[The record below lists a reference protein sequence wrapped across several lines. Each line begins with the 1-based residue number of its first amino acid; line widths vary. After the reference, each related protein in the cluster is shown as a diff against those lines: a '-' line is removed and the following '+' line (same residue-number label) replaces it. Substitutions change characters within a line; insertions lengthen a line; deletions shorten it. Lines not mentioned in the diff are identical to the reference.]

1 MTSANLQAPSAPLQ
15 QPLLL
20 QVSGSIAFDTIMVF
34 QGRFKDQILAD
45 QVHMLNVAFLAPEMR
60 QEFGGCAA
68 NIGYGL
74 LGLGCPTRLLAA
86 VGKDGHDYLQR
97 LKTLGA
103 DVTGVVVEDSMF
115 TAQAFI
121 TTDLDDNQ
129 ITAFHPG
136 AMSVAHQATI
146 KPNTASLGI
155 VSPNGRQAMLEH
167 AQGFFDAGIPFVFD
181 PGQGLPMF
189 NKDELLAFIQK
200 ASWLAVNDYEGEM
213 LSRSLGLSLTEL
225 RAHLKP
231 HPEGAV
237 IVTKGSQGV
246 WLDGPQGTQT
256 IEALAVKEALD
267 PTGCGDAFRAGL
279 LWGLAHGLPVATS
292 CKAGVY
298 LGAAKVQVRG
308 AQNHHVELEAVKKA
322 AGLN

>member
-1 MTSANLQAPSAPLQ
+1 MTSEQPDSSATFSKQPLQ
-15 QPLLL
+15 L

-34 QGRFKDQILAD
+34 QGQFKDHILAD

-68 NIGYGL
+68 NIAYGL
-74 LGLGCPTRLLAA
+74 LGLGCPTRLVAA
-86 VGKDGHDYLQR
+86 IGKDGHDYLQR
-97 LKTLGA
+97 LKSIGA
-103 DVTGVVVEDSMF
+103 DVSGVVVRDNFF

-121 TTDLDDNQ
+121 TTDLNDNQ

-136 AMSVAHQATI
+136 AMSVAHEA
-146 KPNTASLGI
+146 KVEPNPLSLGI
-155 VSPNGRQAMLEH
+155 VSPNGRQAMLDH
-167 AQGFFDAGIPFVFD
+167 AQAFHDAGIAFVFD

-189 NKDELLAFIQK
+189 TKEELLDFIKK

-213 LSRSLGLSLTEL
+213 LSRTLGLSVSEL

-231 HPEGAV
+231 HPQSAV

-246 WLDGPQGTQT
+246 WLDGPQGSQT
-256 IEALAVKEALD
+256 IDAIRVDKAVD

-279 LWGLAHGLPVATS
+279 LWGLAHGLPVVAS

-298 LGAAKVQVRG
+298 LGAVKVQVRG
-308 AQNHHVELEAVKKA
+308 AQNHSIDLAAVKA
-322 AGLN
+322 AALG

>member
-1 MTSANLQAPSAPLQ
+1 MTNLNLEASEAFSKPPMQ
-15 QPLLL
+15 L

-34 QGRFKDQILAD
+34 QGRFKDHILAD

-68 NIGYGL
+68 NIAYGL
-74 LGLGCPTRLLAA
+74 LGLECPTRLLGAI
-86 VGKDGHDYLQR
+86 GKDGHDYLQR
-97 LKTLGA
+97 LQSLGA
-103 DVTGVVVEDSMF
+103 DVSGVIVRDSLF

-136 AMSVAHQATI
+136 AMAVAHEA
-146 KPNTASLGI
+146 KVEPNPASLGI
-155 VSPNGRQAMLEH
+155 VSPNGRQAMLDH
-167 AQGFFDAGIPFVFD
+167 AQAFSDAGIAFVFD

-189 NKDELLAFIQK
+189 NKDELLGFIKK

-213 LSRSLGLSLTEL
+213 LSRTVGLGLSEL
-225 RAHLKP
+225 RRHLQP
-231 HPEGAV
+231 HPQAAV

-246 WLDGPQGTQT
+246 WLDGPQGSQT
-256 IEALAVKEALD
+256 LDAVRVEKALD

-279 LWGLAHGLPVATS
+279 LWGLAHGLPVWAS

-308 AQNHHVELEAVKKA
+308 AQNHSIDPAAVKA
-322 AGLN
+322 AALA

>member
-1 MTSANLQAPSAPLQ
+1 MTSEQPDSSATFSKQPLQ
-15 QPLLL
+15 L

-34 QGRFKDQILAD
+34 QGQFKDHILAD

-68 NIGYGL
+68 NIAYGL
-74 LGLGCPTRLLAA
+74 LGLGCPTRLVAA
-86 VGKDGHDYLQR
+86 IGKDGHDYLQR
-97 LKTLGA
+97 LKSLGA
-103 DVTGVVVEDSMF
+103 DVSGVVVRDNFF

-121 TTDLDDNQ
+121 TTDLNDNQ

-136 AMSVAHQATI
+136 AMSVAHEA
-146 KPNTASLGI
+146 KVEPNPLSLGI
-155 VSPNGRQAMLEH
+155 VSPNGRQAMLDH
-167 AQGFFDAGIPFVFD
+167 AQAFHDAGIAFVFD

-189 NKDELLAFIQK
+189 TKEELLDFIKK

-213 LSRSLGLSLTEL
+213 LSRTLGLSVSEL

-231 HPEGAV
+231 HPQSAV

-246 WLDGPQGTQT
+246 WLDGPQGSQT
-256 IEALAVKEALD
+256 IDAIRVDKAVD

-279 LWGLAHGLPVATS
+279 LWGLAHGLPVVAR
-292 CKAGVY
+292 CKAGGY

-308 AQNHHVELEAVKKA
+308 AQNHSIDLAAVKA
-322 AGLN
+322 AALS

>member
-1 MTSANLQAPSAPLQ
+1 MTSEQPDSSEIFFKQPLQ
-15 QPLLL
+15 L

-34 QGRFKDQILAD
+34 QGQFKDHILAD

-68 NIGYGL
+68 NIAYGL
-74 LGLGCPTRLLAA
+74 LGLGCPTRLVAA
-86 VGKDGHDYLQR
+86 IGKDGHDYLQR
-97 LKTLGA
+97 LKSLGA
-103 DVTGVVVEDSMF
+103 DVSSVVVRDNFF

-121 TTDLDDNQ
+121 TTDLNDNQ

-136 AMSVAHQATI
+136 AMSVAHEA
-146 KPNTASLGI
+146 KVEPNPLSLGI
-155 VSPNGRQAMLEH
+155 VSPNGRQAMLDH
-167 AQGFFDAGIPFVFD
+167 AQAFHDAGIAFVFD

-189 NKDELLAFIQK
+189 TKEELLDFIKK

-213 LSRSLGLSLTEL
+213 LSRTLGLSVSEL

-231 HPEGAV
+231 HPQSAV

-246 WLDGPQGTQT
+246 WLDGPQGSQT
-256 IEALAVKEALD
+256 IDAIRVDKAVD

-279 LWGLAHGLPVATS
+279 LWGLAHRLPVVAS

-308 AQNHHVELEAVKKA
+308 AQNHSIDLTAVKA
-322 AGLN
+322 AALG

>member
-1 MTSANLQAPSAPLQ
+1 MTSAKPDGSETVSKQPLQ
-15 QPLLL
+15 L

-34 QGRFKDQILAD
+34 QGQFKDHILAD

-68 NIGYGL
+68 NIAYGL
-74 LGLGCPTRLLAA
+74 LGLGCPTRLVAA
-86 VGKDGHDYLQR
+86 IGKDGHDYLQR
-97 LKTLGA
+97 LKSLGA
-103 DVTGVVVEDSMF
+103 DVSGVVVRDNFF

-136 AMSVAHQATI
+136 AMSVAHEA
-146 KPNTASLGI
+146 KVEPNPLSLGI
-155 VSPNGRQAMLEH
+155 VSPNGRQAMLDH
-167 AQGFFDAGIPFVFD
+167 AQAFHDAGIAFVFD

-189 NKDELLAFIQK
+189 SKEELLDFIKK

-213 LSRSLGLSLTEL
+213 LSRTLGLSVSEL

-231 HPEGAV
+231 HPQSAV
-237 IVTKGSQGV
+237 IITKGSQGV
-246 WLDGPQGTQT
+246 WLDGPHGSQT
-256 IEALAVKEALD
+256 IDAIRVDKAVD

-279 LWGLAHGLPVATS
+279 LWGLAHGLPVVAS

-308 AQNHHVELEAVKKA
+308 AQNHSIDLAAVKA
-322 AGLN
+322 AALG

>member
-1 MTSANLQAPSAPLQ
+1 MTNLNLEASEAFSKPLMQ
-15 QPLLL
+15 L

-34 QGRFKDQILAD
+34 QGRFKDHILAD

-68 NIGYGL
+68 NITYGL
-74 LGLGCPTRLLAA
+74 LGLGCPTRLLGAI
-86 VGKDGHDYLQR
+86 GKDGHDYLQR
-97 LKTLGA
+97 LQSFGA
-103 DVTGVVVEDSMF
+103 DVSGVIVRDSLF

-136 AMSVAHQATI
+136 AMAVAHEA
-146 KPNTASLGI
+146 KVEPNPASLGI
-155 VSPNGRQAMLEH
+155 VSPNGRQAMLDH
-167 AQGFFDAGIPFVFD
+167 AQAFSDAGIAFVFD

-189 NKDELLAFIQK
+189 NKDELFGFIKK

-213 LSRSLGLSLTEL
+213 LSRTVGLGLSEL
-225 RAHLKP
+225 RRHLQP
-231 HPEGAV
+231 HPQAAV

-246 WLDGPQGTQT
+246 WLDGPQGSQT
-256 IEALAVKEALD
+256 LDAVRVEKALD

-279 LWGLAHGLPVATS
+279 LWGLAHGLPVSAS

-308 AQNHHVELEAVKKA
+308 AQNHSIDPAAVKA
-322 AGLN
+322 AALA

>member
-1 MTSANLQAPSAPLQ
+1 MTSEQPDSSATFSKQPLQ
-15 QPLLL
+15 L

-34 QGRFKDQILAD
+34 QGQFKDHILAD

-68 NIGYGL
+68 NIAYGL
-74 LGLGCPTRLLAA
+74 LGLGCPTRLVAA
-86 VGKDGHDYLQR
+86 IGKDGHDYLQR
-97 LKTLGA
+97 LKSLGA
-103 DVTGVVVEDSMF
+103 DVSGVVVRDNFF

-121 TTDLDDNQ
+121 TTDLNDNQ

-136 AMSVAHQATI
+136 AMSVAHEA
-146 KPNTASLGI
+146 KVEPNPLSLGI
-155 VSPNGRQAMLEH
+155 VSPNGRQAMLDH
-167 AQGFFDAGIPFVFD
+167 AQAFHDAGIAFVFD

-189 NKDELLAFIQK
+189 TKEELLDFIKK

-213 LSRSLGLSLTEL
+213 LSRTLGLSVSEL

-231 HPEGAV
+231 HPQSAV

-246 WLDGPQGTQT
+246 WLDGPQGSQT
-256 IEALAVKEALD
+256 IDAIRVDKAVD

-279 LWGLAHGLPVATS
+279 LWGLAHGLPVVAS

-298 LGAAKVQVRG
+298 LGAVKVQVRG
-308 AQNHHVELEAVKKA
+308 AQNHSIDLAAVKA
-322 AGLN
+322 AALG

>member
-1 MTSANLQAPSAPLQ
+1 MTSEQPDSSEIFFKQPLQ
-15 QPLLL
+15 L

-34 QGRFKDQILAD
+34 QGQFKDHILAD

-68 NIGYGL
+68 NIAYGL
-74 LGLGCPTRLLAA
+74 LGLGCPTRLVAA
-86 VGKDGHDYLQR
+86 IGKDGHDYLQR
-97 LKTLGA
+97 LQSLGA
-103 DVTGVVVEDSMF
+103 DVSGVIVRDNFF

-121 TTDLDDNQ
+121 TTDLNDNQ

-136 AMSVAHQATI
+136 AMSVAHEA
-146 KPNTASLGI
+146 KVEPNPLSLGI
-155 VSPNGRQAMLEH
+155 VSPNGRQAMLDH
-167 AQGFFDAGIPFVFD
+167 AQAFHDAGIAFVFD

-189 NKDELLAFIQK
+189 TKEELLDFIKK

-213 LSRSLGLSLTEL
+213 LSRTLGLSVSEL

-231 HPEGAV
+231 HPQSAV

-246 WLDGPQGTQT
+246 WLDGPQGSQT
-256 IEALAVKEALD
+256 IDAIRVDKAVD

-279 LWGLAHGLPVATS
+279 LWGLAHRLPGVAS

-308 AQNHHVELEAVKKA
+308 AQNHSIDLTAVKTA
-322 AGLN
+322 ALG